1 MVKLVLDPEESGI
14 ELAAK
19 LFFTATRNLGISD
32 KDASDGLKNTVEFL
46 EEHSGDDEVCGW
58 YKSAKKPVEGSGE

>member
-1 MVKLVLDPEESGI
+1 MAKIVLDPEESGI

-32 KDASDGLKNTVEFL
+32 KDASMTLKDTVEFL
-46 EEHSGDDEVCGW
+46 EEHSDDDEVCGW
-58 YKSAKKPVEGSGE
+58 YKSAKKPVENSSE